1 MYILLMLALSI
12 GMLAAEIREFFYKL
26 ENNELAYLLFK
37 ISLTICLSEVLSL
50 LMILNRYVKHF
61 EKSLK
66 SVNEKLDFYEKLF
79 NITDKGTDSSDF
91 PDFNPET
98 VKMIRGRNT
107 INSETIEFS
116 QETSK
121 NHRKNQTPVEDEDPD
136 YIPEKPRRGRSVK
149 KYLHLHK

>member
-37 ISLTICLSEVLSL
+37 ISLTLCLSEVLSM

-61 EKSLK
+61 EKTLK
-66 SVNEKLDFYEKLF
+66 SVNEKLDFY
-79 NITDKGTDSSDF
+79 DKFCNLADKTANNSDF
-91 PDFNPET
+91 PDFNPES
-98 VKMIRGRNT
+98 VKMTRAKNT
-107 INSETIEFS
+107 INSEINEYS

-121 NHRKNQTPVEDEDPD
+121 THRKNQTPAEDEDPD
-136 YIPEKPRRGRSVK
+136 YIPERPRRGRSTK
-149 KYLHLHK
+149 KYLLK